1 MTLVIGSSL
10 QIALAC
16 DSQAT
21 TEAPKIELYLVQYD
35 GVNCLKRAE
44 YSLKESGFTLSS
56 GTYKAEDR
64 VGIHGNYKGAVT
76 CSSEAPTAVVFT
88 VAGNEYS
95 KARELARKLQYN
107 FMNY

>member
-1 MTLVIGSSL
+1 MKIITYLSFMTLVIGSSL

-44 YSLKESGFTLSS
+44 YSLKESGF
-56 GTYKAEDR
+56 
-64 VGIHGNYKGAVT
+64 VT
-76 CSSEAPTAVVFT
+76 TQSPEKSAMLPV
-88 VAGNEYS
+88 
-95 KARELARKLQYN
+95 
-107 FMNY
+107 